1 MIRIEISPNDQK
13 DIIDLLDYAL
23 EKKKED
29 DDKEAYPKYWEIR
42 IPQLKKL
49 INEYEPYNNIVQSSL
64 GGFIKNISKWDDKDE
79 VREYIKVF
87 TETDKIRKGKE
98 DIQ

>member
-13 DIIDLLDYAL
+13 DILDLLDYAL

-29 DDKEAYPKYWEIR
+29 TDKEAFPKYWEIR
-42 IPQLKKL
+42 IPQLKDL
-49 INEYEPYNNIVQSSL
+49 INEYEPYNNIFQSSL
-64 GGFIKNISKWDDKDE
+64 GGFVRNISKWDDKDE
-79 VREYIKVF
+79 IRESINIF